1 MTPSLSF
8 ISLEYAKYIYMSQ
21 ILGVRGSSL
30 YSLSFY
36 TLENDFWKVLTLFQ
50 MGRKELCF

>member
-30 YSLSFY
+30 YCHGWMKRAVDFLSVFLY
-36 TLENDFWKVLTLFQ
+36 T
-50 MGRKELCF
+50 